1 MFEQINKDLT
11 ESMKAKDTFRTSVL
25 RMLKSAIIYEKT
37 NGEKHDLTDEDILS
51 IIKKQVKM
59 RKSSME
65 EYISYNRQDLA
76 DSLEKEIELL
86 NTYLPKELSEDEI
99 NNIIDETIKELNPD
113 GMKGMGLVIKAVKEK
128 CGVSADMTYVS
139 KTVKEKLSNL

>member
-99 NNIIDETIKELNPD
+99 NNIIDETIKEINPD

-128 CGVSADMTYVS
+128 CGVSADITYVS

>member
-59 RKSSME
+59 RKSSVE

-99 NNIIDETIKELNPD
+99 NKIIDEAIKEINPD
-113 GMKGMGLVIKAVKEK
+113 GMKGKQLKRNYQIYKIIHTNDFFHAII
-128 CGVSADMTYVS
+128 
-139 KTVKEKLSNL
+139 

>member
-59 RKSSME
+59 RKSSVE

-86 NTYLPKELSEDEI
+86 NTYLPKELSEDQKKQ
-99 NNIIDETIKELNPD
+99 TPKTFTPHYYSKEN
-113 GMKGMGLVIKAVKEK
+113 M
-128 CGVSADMTYVS
+128 
-139 KTVKEKLSNL
+139 

>member
-11 ESMKAKDTFRTSVL
+11 ESMKAKDAFRTSVL
-25 RMLKSAIIYEKT
+25 RMLKSALIYEKT
-37 NGEKHDLTDEDILS
+37 NGEKHELTDEDVLS

-65 EYISYNRQDLA
+65 EYLSYNRPDLA
-76 DSLEKEIELL
+76 ETLEKEIELL
-86 NTYLPKELSEDEI
+86 NTYLPKELSKEEI
-99 NNIIDETIKELNPD
+99 NKIIDDIINEIKPD
-113 GMKGMGLVIKAVKEK
+113 GLKGMGLVIKAVKEK
-128 CGVSADMTYVS
+128 CGVSADMSYVS

>member
-37 NGEKHDLTDEDILS
+37 NGEKHELTDEDILS

-86 NTYLPKELSEDEI
+86 STYLPKELSEDEI
-99 NNIIDETIKELNPD
+99 NKIIDEAIKEINPD
-113 GMKGMGLVIKAVKEK
+113 GMKGMGLVIKTVKEK

>member
-99 NNIIDETIKELNPD
+99 NKIIDEAIKEINPD

-128 CGVSADMTYVS
+128 CGVSAGMTYVS

>member
-1 MFEQINKDLT
+1 
-11 ESMKAKDTFRTSVL
+11 
-25 RMLKSAIIYEKT
+25 
-37 NGEKHDLTDEDILS
+37 
-51 IIKKQVKM
+51 
-59 RKSSME
+59 ME

-76 DSLEKEIELL
+76 ESLEKEIELL

-99 NNIIDETIKELNPD
+99 NKIIDEVIKEINPD

>member
-99 NNIIDETIKELNPD
+99 NKIIDEVIKEINPD

-128 CGVSADMTYVS
+128 CGVS
-139 KTVKEKLSNL
+139 

>member
-59 RKSSME
+59 RKSSMD

-99 NNIIDETIKELNPD
+99 NKIIDETIKEINPD

-128 CGVSADMTYVS
+128 YGVSADMTYVS

>member
-11 ESMKAKDTFRTSVL
+11 ESTKAKDTFRTSVL

-37 NGEKHDLTDEDILS
+37 NGEKHDLTDEDISS

-99 NNIIDETIKELNPD
+99 NKIIDEAIKEINPD

>member
-99 NNIIDETIKELNPD
+99 NKIIDEAIKEINPD

-128 CGVSADMTYVS
+128 CGVS
-139 KTVKEKLSNL
+139 

>member
-99 NNIIDETIKELNPD
+99 NNIIDETIKEINPD

>member
-25 RMLKSAIIYEKT
+25 RMLKSALIYEKT
-37 NGEKHDLTDEDILS
+37 NGEKHDLTDEDVLS

-99 NNIIDETIKELNPD
+99 NNIIDETIKEINPD

>member
-37 NGEKHDLTDEDILS
+37 NGEKHNLTDEDVLS

-99 NNIIDETIKELNPD
+99 NNIIDETIKEINPD

>member
-11 ESMKAKDTFRTSVL
+11 ESMKAKDTFKTSVL

-99 NNIIDETIKELNPD
+99 NNIIDETIKEINPD

>member
-11 ESMKAKDTFRTSVL
+11 ESMKAKDAFRTSVL
-25 RMLKSAIIYEKT
+25 RMLKSALIYEKT
-37 NGEKHDLTDEDILS
+37 NGEKHELTDEDVLS

-65 EYISYNRQDLA
+65 EYLSYNRPDLA
-76 DSLEKEIELL
+76 ETLEKEIELL
-86 NTYLPKELSEDEI
+86 STYLPKELSEEEI
-99 NNIIDETIKELNPD
+99 NKIIDDAINEIKPD
-113 GMKGMGLVIKAVKEK
+113 GLKGIGLVIKAVKEK

>member
-1 MFEQINKDLT
+1 
-11 ESMKAKDTFRTSVL
+11 
-25 RMLKSAIIYEKT
+25 
-37 NGEKHDLTDEDILS
+37 
-51 IIKKQVKM
+51 
-59 RKSSME
+59 ME

-99 NNIIDETIKELNPD
+99 NKIIDETIKEINPD

>member
-11 ESMKAKDTFRTSVL
+11 ESMKVKDTFRTSVL

-86 NTYLPKELSEDEI
+86 STYLPKELSEDEI
-99 NNIIDETIKELNPD
+99 NKIIDEVIKEINPD

-128 CGVSADMTYVS
+128 CGVSV
-139 KTVKEKLSNL
+139 

>member
-37 NGEKHDLTDEDILS
+37 NGEKHELTDEDILS

-99 NNIIDETIKELNPD
+99 NKIIDEAIKEINPD
-113 GMKGMGLVIKAVKEK
+113 GMKGMVLVIKAVKEK

>member
-11 ESMKAKDTFRTSVL
+11 ESMKAKDAFRTSVL
-25 RMLKSAIIYEKT
+25 RMLKSALIYEKT
-37 NGEKHDLTDEDILS
+37 NGEKHELTDEDVLS

-65 EYISYNRQDLA
+65 EYLSYNRPDLA
-76 DSLEKEIELL
+76 ETLEKEIELL
-86 NTYLPKELSEDEI
+86 STYLPKELSEEEI
-99 NNIIDETIKELNPD
+99 NKIIDDVINEIKPD
-113 GMKGMGLVIKAVKEK
+113 GLKGMGLVIKAVKEK